1 MPESCWP
8 TRTYLR
14 TSALCTN
21 IYSCVLLGMAA
32 VFPFLLLH
40 PRELHLTVVVCQSSQ
55 RRAYDIHQIQYVTS
69 LTHKVPLS
77 KRTRGFTVSA

>member
-1 MPESCWP
+1 MPESCRP
-8 TRTYLR
+8 TRTYLT
-14 TSALCTN
+14 TSALCTS

-40 PRELHLTVVVCQSSQ
+40 PHELHVTVNVCQSSQ
-55 RRAYDIHQIQYVTS
+55 RRAYDIHQIQYVAS

-77 KRTRGFTVSA
+77 KRARGFKVYV